1 MVNIFA
7 ENMILAGLSEFHEIN
22 KSSLIKNMQTLINRI
37 ISKIRCIVSR
47 VWHYLLWK
55 KYYFQTWFSK
65 HKWKIV
71 WATAFLVFVGLN
83 IVFLSQNDLLFSELF
98 PNESSI
104 ENLKTVLTTLGGAL
118 IGAAFIAF
126 SLIMFSMQVNI
137 ERMPHGLFFRF
148 GKDTSI
154 LFRFVVTLIAGIAVC
169 FSSIIARDPAHL
181 AMAISLAFWGT
192 IAIIVLVIQAY
203 VRTLFL
209 INPVE
214 QLNRLLKSVERDL
227 RSWERRAEKAKPLL
241 KFDDED
247 KKEKFGFKST
257 HDIKK
262 SIYMQRNPQG
272 KQEAKN
278 AIDHAFSFARRYAER
293 GDYVIS
299 AHALHVIGLINK
311 LYVQHKGKTFYSDHP
326 FFENP
331 FSSDDLVNHSL
342 ESLRKSM
349 IVALGRKDE
358 QQVIQIL
365 QTFSL
370 LVNIYLLIDY
380 SDEHASKTH
389 ANLAAGYLSEEVKSV
404 FPHDMTDVVMEG
416 LRLMGQCASLF
427 CQVGKTT
434 DAVSIIEEI
443 GSITTAGIA
452 NKKFYPIIMTGMQQL
467 SRLTMVLLHSKSHD
481 LSFAFEKIKNNVLF
495 VSENFLK
502 IPSNPLEQIHGTYL
516 GPYYSFQQS
525 NLRPMMGNLA
535 NIILNA
541 DENNEDAKHIIRN
554 FVTWSDQIY
563 ISERKLFE
571 QAVKT
576 ETNFLFYIIK
586 WTESVGE
593 ILVALSNAPACD
605 EGSKSELQRNAS
617 WLISNLS
624 FVPDDKESVSAVAK
638 YKLHETLFDA
648 AMIGHQQESGEY
660 MEAAR
665 DCLLGWA
672 FKGGKYELGWGI
684 LEKSLYGLAVI
695 ALLPDQ
701 IDAVGKLKDDMQR
714 KLLKEKLPQE
724 LLDRTARNIRER
736 AATLYRL
743 RDYSFSSIEA
753 VMKQTNSDALQGL
766 LGDLAT
772 ILSPESTKKSVVN
785 RTPDLARQSKTPPIR
800 SSSSRTAARTQEI
813 AQAKR
818 NTAT

>member
-1 MVNIFA
+1 
-7 ENMILAGLSEFHEIN
+7 
-22 KSSLIKNMQTLINRI
+22 
-37 ISKIRCIVSR
+37 
-47 VWHYLLWK
+47 
-55 KYYFQTWFSK
+55 
-65 HKWKIV
+65 
-71 WATAFLVFVGLN
+71 
-83 IVFLSQNDLLFSELF
+83 
-98 PNESSI
+98 
-104 ENLKTVLTTLGGAL
+104 
-118 IGAAFIAF
+118 
-126 SLIMFSMQVNI
+126 
-137 ERMPHGLFFRF
+137 
-148 GKDTSI
+148 
-154 LFRFVVTLIAGIAVC
+154 
-169 FSSIIARDPAHL
+169 
-181 AMAISLAFWGT
+181 
-192 IAIIVLVIQAY
+192 
-203 VRTLFL
+203 
-209 INPVE
+209 
-214 QLNRLLKSVERDL
+214 
-227 RSWERRAEKAKPLL
+227 
-241 KFDDED
+241 
-247 KKEKFGFKST
+247 
-257 HDIKK
+257 
-262 SIYMQRNPQG
+262 
-272 KQEAKN
+272 
-278 AIDHAFSFARRYAER
+278 
-293 GDYVIS
+293 
-299 AHALHVIGLINK
+299 
-311 LYVQHKGKTFYSDHP
+311 
-326 FFENP
+326 
-331 FSSDDLVNHSL
+331 
-342 ESLRKSM
+342 
-349 IVALGRKDE
+349 
-358 QQVIQIL
+358 
-365 QTFSL
+365 
-370 LVNIYLLIDY
+370 VNIYLLIDY

-416 LRLMGQCASLF
+416 LRLMGECAELF
-427 CQVGKTT
+427 CKFGKTT

-443 GSITTAGIA
+443 GFITTAGIT
-452 NKKFYPIIMTGMQQL
+452 NKKFYPIIMTGMKQL

-571 QAVKT
+571 QAIKAK
-576 ETNFLFYIIK
+576 NGFLFHIID
-586 WTESVGE
+586 WTESVGK

-605 EGSKSELQRNAS
+605 EGSKRKLQRNAS

-624 FVPDDKESVSAVAK
+624 FVPDDKKSVSAVAN
-638 YKLHETLFDA
+638 YKLHETFFKA

-665 DCLLGWA
+665 DCLLEWA
-672 FKGGKYELGWGI
+672 FRGGKYELGWGI
-684 LEKSLYGLAVI
+684 LEHSLYGLAVI

-701 IDAVGKLKDDMQR
+701 MDAV
-714 KLLKEKLPQE
+714 ENLPQE

-800 SSSSRTAARTQEI
+800 SSSSRTAAHTQEI

>member
-1 MVNIFA
+1 MT
-7 ENMILAGLSEFHEIN
+7 LAGSSEFHEIN
-22 KSSLIKNMQTLINRI
+22 KSFVIQNMQPLINKI
-37 ISKIRCIVSR
+37 IFK
-47 VWHYLLWK
+47 LLWT
-55 KYYFQTWFSK
+55 KYYVQTWFSK
-65 HKWKIV
+65 NKWKIL
-71 WATAFLVFVGLN
+71 WASFIFFVGLN
-83 IVFLSQNDLLFSELF
+83 IAFLSGIDLLFLARF
-98 PNESSI
+98 PDTSSI

-118 IGAAFIAF
+118 IGSAFIAF

-137 ERMPHGLFFRF
+137 ERMSSGLFFRF
-148 GKDTSI
+148 GKDSFI
-154 LFRFVVTLIAGIAVC
+154 LFMFVATLISGIAVC
-169 FSSIIARDPAHL
+169 FSSIIARNPAHL

-203 VRTLFL
+203 ERTLFL
-209 INPVE
+209 IDPVK
-214 QLNRLLKSVERDL
+214 QLSTLLKSVERDL

-241 KFDDED
+241 KGDDED
-247 KKEKFGFKST
+247 KEEKFGFKST

-262 SIYMQRNPQG
+262 SVYMQINPQG
-272 KQEAKN
+272 KQAAKI
-278 AIDHAFSFARRYAER
+278 AIDYVFSFARRYAER
-293 GDYVIS
+293 GDYVVS
-299 AHALHVIGLINK
+299 EYALQVIGQINK
-311 LYVQHKGKTFYSDHP
+311 LYVQHKGKTFYSDNL
-326 FFENP
+326 FVENP
-331 FSSDDLVNHSL
+331 FSSDDLVNYSL
-342 ESLRKSM
+342 ESLRRSM

-370 LVNIYLLIDY
+370 LMNIYLLIDY
-380 SDEHASKTH
+380 SDEHAAKTH

-404 FPHDMTDVVMEG
+404 FPHDMTNVVMEG
-416 LRLMGQCASLF
+416 LGLMGQCAELSCKF
-427 CQVGKTT
+427 GKTT

-443 GSITTAGIA
+443 GFITTAGIT
-452 NKKFYPIIMTGMQQL
+452 NKKFYPIIMTGMKQL
-467 SRLTMVLLHSKSHD
+467 SRLTMVLLRSKSHD

-502 IPSNPLEQIHGTYL
+502 IPSSPLEQIHGTYL

-525 NLRPMMGNLA
+525 NLRLMMGNLA

-541 DENNEDAKHIIRN
+541 DENNEDANHIIRN

-571 QAVKT
+571 QAIKA
-576 ETNFLFYIIK
+576 NNGFLFHIIE

-605 EGSKSELQRNAS
+605 EGSKRKLQRNAS

-648 AMIGHQQESGEY
+648 AMKGHQRESGEY
-660 MEAAR
+660 MEAAC

-684 LEKSLYGLAVI
+684 LEQSLYGLAVI

-701 IDAVGKLKDDMQR
+701 MDAVEKLKDDMQR
-714 KLLKEKLPQE
+714 KLLKENLPQE

-736 AATLYRL
+736 AATLYSL
-743 RDYSFSSIEA
+743 SDYSFSSIKA
-753 VMKQTNSDALQGL
+753 VMKKTNSDALQGL

-772 ILSPESTKKSVVN
+772 ILSPESTEKSVVS
-785 RTPDLARQSKTPPIR
+785 PLM
-800 SSSSRTAARTQEI
+800 
-813 AQAKR
+813 
-818 NTAT
+818 